1 MDEAHNSTD
10 RQLKALE
17 KRLHEIYQQSAEEV
31 SDKWQEYI
39 KYMDKRLKSEYNAL
53 QAAVKS
59 GDVGEI
65 QKAKEKYQHSLKINT
80 LYSERYQALTEQMAE
95 NISHVNETA
104 TAIINGELPETYSVN
119 YNYFADS
126 LNSLSGDYQNISFTL
141 VDENTVKLLSESDV
155 NLLPYKTVDSVKDV
169 RWNVKKINAEVLQGI
184 LQGESVYKIANR
196 FQNVLAMDEV
206 SAIRNARTT
215 LTSAENKGR
224 MDMMAR
230 AQEAGIKCRKIWM
243 SASDIR
249 TRPWH
254 RELDGKIVDK
264 DKPFENSIGKIM
276 YPGDPTADGAN
287 VYNCRCSLGY
297 KLDGFDK
304 SKKRENNSNN
314 LLTNNPKASI
324 IKEASK
330 SSAKN
335 MLSHY
340 SPQSKLGKELKS
352 NADISYNRVEYYD
365 SQPSE
370 KEIIK
375 LIGGKD
381 STDGS
386 CSSLALAYLAS
397 KNGMNV
403 SDYRGGKSQKCF
415 SDRDTIKELL
425 NVAAI
430 NGKQVRSTN
439 DFKAAEELLSSVSE
453 NKEYYLGVGLHA
465 AVVRKNSKT
474 GKLQYLEL
482 QEKGR
487 KNKFKKL
494 NKYKL
499 KSRFKCEENLPER
512 RNSFLIEGSSLKG
525 DEIRYILGYINTNKE

>member
-95 NISHVNETA
+95 SISHVNETA

-141 VDENTVKLLSESDV
+141 VDEDTVKLLSESDV
-155 NLLPYKTVDSVKDV
+155 NLLPYKTVDGAKDV

-184 LQGESVYKIANR
+184 LQGESVYKIAGR

-243 SASDIR
+243 SASDAR

-254 RELDGKIVDK
+254 RELNGKIVDK

-304 SKKRENNSNN
+304 NKIKNNAKKQLTKEKKNDKIEEKEKKVACFIHPNKISEYLLKPGTKHSQEFFDTGYTERDSELLISDITEQFDISRAVEFRKGYGGSEQFSIFMQLGKNSKKRFRTTWQIDKKGETPR
-314 LLTNNPKASI
+314 LT
-324 IKEASK
+324 
-330 SSAKN
+330 SA
-335 MLSHY
+335 Y
-340 SPQSKLGKELKS
+340 RE
-352 NADISYNRVEYYD
+352 D
-365 SQPSE
+365 E
-370 KEIIK
+370 KK
-375 LIGGKD
+375 
-381 STDGS
+381 
-386 CSSLALAYLAS
+386 
-397 KNGMNV
+397 
-403 SDYRGGKSQKCF
+403 
-415 SDRDTIKELL
+415 
-425 NVAAI
+425 
-430 NGKQVRSTN
+430 
-439 DFKAAEELLSSVSE
+439 
-453 NKEYYLGVGLHA
+453 
-465 AVVRKNSKT
+465 
-474 GKLQYLEL
+474 
-482 QEKGR
+482 
-487 KNKFKKL
+487 
-494 NKYKL
+494 
-499 KSRFKCEENLPER
+499 
-512 RNSFLIEGSSLKG
+512 
-525 DEIRYILGYINTNKE
+525 